1 MIEYEGISFNL
12 NTIIQFQMLKQFLE
26 VLAKKQIDHNKLLY
40 GINKDIIKYNNLI
53 NNNKNIK
60 INNKNKSKFANE
72 DKDNDNENIIDKI
85 NTSGL
90 INEFI
95 ETQKQL
101 IEHKKIINN
110 LISRIESIEGNKANK
125 DDIISD
131 QKRDNNVINKKTSN
145 KNSSKEIIKYKI
157 LNQNS
162 TDNNSNYND
171 EDNNENINKDFGKS
185 ILEKKE
191 IEKFILN
198 EKEHMKKQ
206 ISNFEENIKKLKAQ
220 IEKIQND
227 SDNAKKIM
235 ELSKNEISNFKILIQ
250 GDINNL
256 KSKLEKKM
264 KEEDKDDEKN
274 NIEIFE
280 KKILKII
287 ESKYKEFASKKID
300 NNMLKEIMKE
310 KIKEENEKLLNDI
323 NNIKNSII
331 EIEKKM
337 HKLPNNEIILKTEE
351 KIKLLSIEMEEY
363 TTKKE
368 LQYVM
373 KILDK
378 YEKEIIKLKSYTIEQ
393 NETNTK
399 NRGDILKIN
408 NSFDNIRKTFLS
420 ISKLFENN
428 SIAQMIENLND
439 LSERMVEKE
448 EYVKFCKEINKT
460 ILELKIDINE
470 HNRNLDQI
478 MPLFNKI
485 ITMDDLNKLEN
496 SLTELIEKKKN
507 DEWGKFENRKEI
519 IKSIK
524 SIESKVKL
532 FMKNLNE
539 ERGKE
544 KNENGAIL
552 ASKPFGGYKCASCE
566 AYLGELK
573 DSYTY
578 LPWNKY
584 HGEEKPYRKGN
595 SLSRILQGLN
605 IENTY
610 NPFIDN
616 KNFTKTEKKNRNIN
630 TSNYCLSVKNI
641 KKLHPLLHVVSEN
654 NMVKNQIIEENLG
667 LENLNENKIFQNRNR
682 INLIRIKSFKGFKKG
697 SDENLLNKSK
707 DKSNDNSFNHKK
719 KDNENNFSKKAIKN
733 KINNIRENFENHYY
747 IPNI

>member
-110 LISRIESIEGNKANK
+110 LISRIEAIEGNKANK

-198 EKEHMKKQ
+198 EKDHMKKQ

-408 NSFDNIRKTFLS
+408 NYFDNIRKTFLS

-460 ILELKIDINE
+460 ILELKIDIND

-630 TSNYCLSVKNI
+630 TSNYCLSIKNI

>member
-110 LISRIESIEGNKANK
+110 LISRIEAIEGNKANK

-198 EKEHMKKQ
+198 EKDHMKKQ

-460 ILELKIDINE
+460 ILELKIDIND

-630 TSNYCLSVKNI
+630 TSNYCLSIKNI